1 QSSSPQLDN
10 DDLKK
15 IDADDLVEMDL
26 KWQMAMLIV
35 ECYNCHRK
43 GHFARECRSHK
54 DTRRNGAAEPQRRN
68 VPVETSTSNALV
80 SQCDG
85 VGRYDWSFQ
94 AEDEP
99 TNYALMAFSSS
110 SSSSDNEL
118 RDNALVSL
126 RQNLDK
132 AEQERDDLKLM
143 LEKFQTSSK
152 NLRSDESFP
161 PSPIYDRYQS
171 GNGYHAVP
179 LPYTGIFMPPKPDLV
194 FNNAPNDIETDHP
207 PFNVKLSPTK
217 PDQDLSHTHRPLA
230 PIIEDW
236 VSNSEDES
244 ETQTPHNVLSF
255 VPPVKQVK
263 SPRPSIQHV
272 KTSIPAATPKPK
284 TAQPT
289 SRNHAKRENH
299 KQYAQMKLPNP
310 QRHVVPAAVLTPSKL
325 VPINT
330 ARPITAV
337 VPKIKVTRPRQ
348 DKSVV
353 TKPNSPPRRHINHSP
368 SPKSSTFPPKVNAV
382 KAPKVNAA
390 QPVAPTTVEHR
401 LARKNKLKAR
411 GTLLMALTDKDQL
424 KFNTHK
430 DAKTLIEALEKRF
443 GGNTETK
450 KVQKTILKQQYE
462 NFIDLEEQSLD
473 DLFNSLKI
481 YKAEVKSFSS
491 TSTTTQ
497 NIAFVSSSNTDITKE
512 PVSAAAS
519 VSAISANLPVS
530 ALLNVD
536 SLSNAVIYSI
546 FASQSSSPQLDND
559 DLKKIDADDLVEMD
573 LKWQM
578 AMLIAA
584 EVVSQLEIHGVS
596 LSQEDVNLKFLRSL
610 PTEWK
615 THTLI
620 WRNKT
625 DLEDKSLDDLF
636 NSLKIY
642 ESEVK
647 HSSSQGS
654 DSQNLAFVSTTQAD
668 STNDSVSAA
677 VSVSAVGTRLSAST
691 LPNVDSLSNA
701 VIYSFFA
708 SQSS

>member
-1 QSSSPQLDN
+1 MIFNIDSAMKPSYSNDDTCFSIDVINEILEEDFNALLNEVAPTTVEHRLARKNELKARGTLLMALTDKDQLKFNTHKDAKTLMEALEKRFGWNTETKKRNTTDLEEQSLDDLFNSLKIYEAEVKSFSSASTTTQNIAFVSSSNTDITKEPVSAAASVSAISANLPVSALLNVDSLSNAVIYSIFASQSSSPQLDN

-390 QPVAPTTVEHR
+390 QVVQGKWEW
-401 LARKNKLKAR
+401 KLKCPILDHVSRNTSASM
-411 GTLLMALTDKDQL
+411 TL
-424 KFNTHK
+424 
-430 DAKTLIEALEKRF
+430 KRF
-443 GGNTETK
+443 D
-450 KVQKTILKQQYE
+450 Y
-462 NFIDLEEQSLD
+462 
-473 DLFNSLKI
+473 
-481 YKAEVKSFSS
+481 
-491 TSTTTQ
+491 
-497 NIAFVSSSNTDITKE
+497 
-512 PVSAAAS
+512 
-519 VSAISANLPVS
+519 
-530 ALLNVD
+530 
-536 SLSNAVIYSI
+536 
-546 FASQSSSPQLDND
+546 ND
-559 DLKKIDADDLVEMD
+559 
-573 LKWQM
+573 
-578 AMLIAA
+578 
-584 EVVSQLEIHGVS
+584 
-596 LSQEDVNLKFLRSL
+596 
-610 PTEWK
+610 
-615 THTLI
+615 
-620 WRNKT
+620 
-625 DLEDKSLDDLF
+625 
-636 NSLKIY
+636 
-642 ESEVK
+642 
-647 HSSSQGS
+647 
-654 DSQNLAFVSTTQAD
+654 
-668 STNDSVSAA
+668 
-677 VSVSAVGTRLSAST
+677 
-691 LPNVDSLSNA
+691 
-701 VIYSFFA
+701 
-708 SQSS
+708 